1 MVYVDRNML
10 EILTVIKYLL
20 VYFNNK
26 TLCNK
31 LDIQN
36 NTNPLFYISFFF
48 AHIGFNA
55 HFQFTLLK

>member
-10 EILTVIKYLL
+10 EILTAIYLL

-36 NTNPLFYISFFF
+36 NI
-48 AHIGFNA
+48 
-55 HFQFTLLK
+55 

>member
-1 MVYVDRNML
+1 
-10 EILTVIKYLL
+10 

-36 NTNPLFYISFFF
+36 NDK
-48 AHIGFNA
+48 HIK
-55 HFQFTLLK
+55 QSM

>member
-1 MVYVDRNML
+1 MVYVDLNML
-10 EILTVIKYLL
+10 EILTVIQYLL

-36 NTNPLFYISFFF
+36 NI
-48 AHIGFNA
+48 
-55 HFQFTLLK
+55 

>member
-1 MVYVDRNML
+1 MYLYILPEDGLCYRNML
-10 EILTVIKYLL
+10 EILTVIYLL

-36 NTNPLFYISFFF
+36 N
-48 AHIGFNA
+48 
-55 HFQFTLLK
+55 K

>member
-36 NTNPLFYISFFF
+36 NI
-48 AHIGFNA
+48 
-55 HFQFTLLK
+55 